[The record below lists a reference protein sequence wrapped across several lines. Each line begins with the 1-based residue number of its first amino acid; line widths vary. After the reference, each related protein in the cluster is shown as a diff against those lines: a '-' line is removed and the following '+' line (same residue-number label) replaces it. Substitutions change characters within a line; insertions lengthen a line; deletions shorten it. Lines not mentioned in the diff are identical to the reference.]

1 MRVLVSA
8 FAAGLLFGGGLLLS
22 GMADPANVLGF
33 FDVLGAWNPTL
44 AFVMAGGL
52 GVTLLGYRL
61 TLRRPAPLCEAKFQ
75 VPTTKTIDARLIGGA
90 ALFGL
95 GWGIAGYCPG
105 PAFVAAAGGF
115 TEAVIF
121 TAAMIA
127 GMAAWKLAQ
136 WRMNTCPI
144 AARLRAKG

>member
-1 MRVLVSA
+1 MRAIITA
-8 FAAGLLFGGGLLLS
+8 FAAGLLFGGGLVLS

-33 FDVLGAWNPTL
+33 FDVAGQWNPTL

-52 GVTLLGYRL
+52 AVTFVGYRVI
-61 TLRRPAPLCEAKFQ
+61 LRRPAPLCEERFQ
-75 VPTTKTIDARLIGGA
+75 VPTSTLIDARLIGGA

-115 TEAVIF
+115 VEAMIF
-121 TAAMIA
+121 TAAMVA
-127 GMAAWKLAQ
+127 GMALWRFVQ

-144 AARLRAKG
+144 AARLRARG

>member
-1 MRVLVSA
+1 MRAVLSA

-33 FDVLGAWNPTL
+33 FDVAGAWNPTL
-44 AFVMAGGL
+44 AFVMGGGL

-61 TLRRPAPLCEAKFQ
+61 VLKRSAPLCQDGFQ
-75 VPTTKTIDARLIGGA
+75 LPTSKIVDARLIGGA

-115 TEAVIF
+115 AEAAIF
-121 TAAMIA
+121 TAAMVG
-127 GMAAWKLAQ
+127 GMAAWKFVQ
-136 WRMNTCPI
+136 WRASSCPI
-144 AARLRAKG
+144 AAKLKG

>member
-1 MRVLVSA
+1 MRAVVSA

-33 FDVLGAWNPTL
+33 FDVAGVWNPTL

-52 GVTLLGYRL
+52 AVTLLGYRL
-61 TLRRPAPLCEAKFQ
+61 VLKRSAPLCEDRFQ
-75 VPTTKTIDARLIGGA
+75 LPTSKSMDARLIGGA

-115 TEAVIF
+115 AEAAIF
-121 TAAMIA
+121 AAAMVG
-127 GMAAWKLAQ
+127 GMAAWKFVQ
-136 WRMNTCPI
+136 WRMATCPI
-144 AARLRAKG
+144 AARLRVK